1 LAKDDNTASKASSDS
16 IKIEK
21 CPHCGVQLTQW
32 EQVILSID
40 RVLTCKKCWY
50 RIISDVFDAESKNN
64 KKNGDKK

>member
-1 LAKDDNTASKASSDS
+1 MAKDDKINSSASYNS

-21 CPHCGVQLTQW
+21 CPHCGVPLTQW

-50 RIISDVFDAESKNN
+50 RIILDFSDTDNKNN
-64 KKNGDKK
+64 KTSGDKK

>member
-1 LAKDDNTASKASSDS
+1 MTNEDKTHSGAISDS

-40 RVLTCKKCWY
+40 RVLTCKHCWY
-50 RIISDVFDAESKNN
+50 RIILDVTDKEDKNN
-64 KKNGDKK
+64 KQNGDKK

>member
-1 LAKDDNTASKASSDS
+1 MPKDDNATSKASSDS

-21 CPHCGVQLTQW
+21 CPHCGIQLTQW

-50 RIISDVFDAESKNN
+50 RIILDVFDAENKNN
-64 KKNGDKK
+64 KTSGDIK